1 MTTTGRYVSADG
13 HVVEPADLWTTRM
26 DRQFRDRAP
35 RVESRPEADY
45 YIIDGLSPFPV
56 GLEGATMEDK
66 IAGEITTVVGHRHG
80 ETRPGAWDPQARL
93 ADQDMDHL
101 KAEVIYPGLFGL
113 QFWTAPDVV
122 YQRACWRV
130 YNDWLSEFCAA
141 APERLI
147 GAGFLPMKG
156 PMEWAIEEAQRIARK
171 PGLRSISIPAEV
183 ADRSYRHA
191 EFDLLWEVLQDIG
204 LPVSIHSGTSTG
216 EPFATKFER
225 LGMGMGVVNTKI
237 SLPMHALA
245 DLIWGA
251 VPCRYPKL
259 RFVIVEGG
267 IGWIAALLR
276 LMDHWWADHHRWMEP
291 RLDEAPSTYFKRQF
305 WATFEDDR
313 AGILTRELLGT
324 DRLMW
329 GSDYP
334 HTEGTFPRS
343 QQQITQDFAGVPESE
358 VHQMVVSNAA
368 GLYGIEGE
376 QLIRRS

>member
-1 MTTTGRYVSADG
+1 
-13 HVVEPADLWTTRM
+13 
-26 DRQFRDRAP
+26 
-35 RVESRPEADY
+35 
-45 YIIDGLSPFPV
+45 
-56 GLEGATMEDK
+56 
-66 IAGEITTVVGHRHG
+66 
-80 ETRPGAWDPQARL
+80 
-93 ADQDMDHL
+93 MDHL

-113 QFWTAPDVV
+113 QFWTAPDVA

-191 EFDLLWEVLQDIG
+191 EFDPLWEVLQDIG

-225 LGMGMGVVNTKI
+225 LGMGLTHGGGVATPR
-237 SLPMHALA
+237 LDHWWATHARLGRSHLGSRAA
-245 DLIWGA
+245 DVGFD
-251 VPCRYPKL
+251 YPHTEGT
-259 RFVIVEGG
+259 FPQTQVCEVYQIVEGWASAG
-267 IGWIAALLR
+267 LPLVNMCLLGHVVR
-276 LMDHWWADHHRWMEP
+276 LMDHWWADHHRWLEP

-313 AGILTRELLGT
+313 AGAPDRFLGVGLL
-324 DRLMW
+324 
-329 GSDYP
+329 P
-334 HTEGTFPRS
+334 CEGLLNG
-343 QQQITQDFAGVPESE
+343 D
-358 VHQMVVSNAA
+358 
-368 GLYGIEGE
+368 
-376 QLIRRS
+376 